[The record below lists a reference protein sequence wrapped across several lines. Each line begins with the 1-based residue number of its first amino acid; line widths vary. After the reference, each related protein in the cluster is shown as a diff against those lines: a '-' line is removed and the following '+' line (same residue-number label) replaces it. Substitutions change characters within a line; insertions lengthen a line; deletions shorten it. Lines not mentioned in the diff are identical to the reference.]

1 MAKGKSAGRNTLP
14 RVSSPEGTEARQER
28 RRATMPK
35 AKHRGEYT
43 MPGSRNRRKVG
54 RG

>member
-1 MAKGKSAGRNTLP
+1 MAEGKLTGRNHLP
-14 RVSSPEGTEARQER
+14 RLWSLQGIWARQEI

-43 MPGSRNRRKVG
+43 MPGSRNPRKVG
-54 RG
+54 R

>member
-1 MAKGKSAGRNTLP
+1 MAKGKITGRNHLP
-14 RVSSPEGTEARQER
+14 RLSSPEGTEARQEN

-43 MPGSRNRRKVG
+43 MPGSRNLRKVG
-54 RG
+54 R

>member
-1 MAKGKSAGRNTLP
+1 MAKGKLTGRNHLP
-14 RVSSPEGTEARQER
+14 RLSSMEGTWDRQQI

-54 RG
+54 R